1 MSAWCSQYW
10 AAYGEHLLEMAA
22 TKGSASGQDA
32 HDAPCRRNARR
43 TFGPFWVG
51 V

>member
-22 TKGSASGQDA
+22 TKDQHPVKTLTTHRADETLGEHSAPSESG
-32 HDAPCRRNARR
+32 
-43 TFGPFWVG
+43 
-51 V
+51 